1 VTALIHDIE
10 EAFARKK
17 VATLVT
23 MDIQGAFDTV
33 LRNRLVLRLREQGWP
48 NHLARWAGSFM
59 SGRSARVR
67 YQDTLT
73 SSSPLECGL
82 PQGSPVSPI
91 LFLLYTEPIY
101 RLGNPQGRFGYADDT
116 AILSIAD
123 TVDETTAMA
132 SGAIDEMVRW
142 GATNG
147 VSFDSKKTEV
157 MHFSR
162 SKLRTAPAV
171 RHGDIEKHPEPA
183 LRWLGIWLDS
193 GLSFR
198 IHVEKWAAKAQAVA
212 YHLRGL
218 TNIKHGRLP
227 AAVRS
232 AVRACV
238 EPVLL
243 YGAEAWYPGTTRPQ
257 WSQPTKD
264 LPSSN
269 QHLIQRM
276 TKAMNQSMRAILPV
290 WKTTPTAALHRESG
304 IPPVAQLL
312 EARRLRFSAR
322 LKSLDEAHPLVSR
335 TRPPSQPAY
344 HDLIKR
350 RYQAQAECSFRT
362 RLRRTDELLAPCA
375 RPKLIQQCFNQEQM
389 PPLQTASKKET
400 TDAFLRWMQSLDPLT
415 LVVYSDG
422 SLSPQGAASYGFT
435 IHQGNFPVLDGSG
448 RLGPAEVFD
457 AEAAGALEG
466 LRAALTLEDSA
477 TQDIIVCLDNLAAA
491 TCLRGTPSDSS
502 QDVFL
507 EFQALA
513 ASHRATQV
521 RWVPGHTDIPGNE
534 RADKLAKAA
543 SLLPE
548 PEGTR
553 PTLTYL
559 RKIARQNPKEAFE
572 TWWSTAAPKQY
583 KRLNLKA
590 STGCPP
596 ELELRRAGLHRLLAA
611 RSLHG
616 DFAVYHERFD
626 HGDAHLVCSC
636 NRGKVLDHIFYCRK
650 VPLRHRT
657 RLAPSPN
664 AAAVNLAIENDF
676 TKFIELSKASAFFG
690 KIWARY

>member
-1 VTALIHDIE
+1 
-10 EAFARKK
+10 
-17 VATLVT
+17 

-33 LRNRLVLRLREQGWP
+33 MRNRLVLRLREQGWP
-48 NHLARWAGSFM
+48 DHLARWAGSFM

-116 AILSIAD
+116 AILSIGD

-142 GATNG
+142 GAMNG
-147 VSFDSKKTEV
+147 VSFDTKKTEV

-162 SKLRTAPAV
+162 SKLRAAPAV
-171 RHGDIEKHPEPA
+171 RHGDIEKHPESA

-193 GLSFR
+193 RLSFR

-218 TNIKHGRLP
+218 TNTKHGPLP

-232 AVRACV
+232 AVRACI

-243 YGAEAWYPGTTRPQ
+243 HGSEAWYPGTSRPR
-257 WSQPTKD
+257 WNQPTKD

-276 TKAMNQSMRAILPV
+276 TKAMNQAMRAILPV
-290 WKTTPTAALHRESG
+290 WKTTPIAALHRDSG

-322 LKSLDEAHPLVSR
+322 LKSLDEAHPLARR

-350 RYQAQAECSFRT
+350 RYQAQTESSFRT

-375 RPKLIQQCFNQEQM
+375 RPKLIEQRFNQEQM

-400 TDAFLRWMQSLDPLT
+400 ADAFLRWVQSLDPLT

-422 SLSPQGAASYGFT
+422 SLSSQGAASYGFT
-435 IHQGNFPVLDGSG
+435 IHQDSLPVLHGSG

-457 AEAAGALEG
+457 AEATGALQG
-466 LRAALTLEDSA
+466 LKAALNLQESVSRN
-477 TQDIIVCLDNLAAA
+477 IIICLDNLAAA

-513 ASHRATQV
+513 ALHGATQV

-534 RADKLAKAA
+534 QADKLAKAA
-543 SLLPE
+543 SSLPE
-548 PEGTR
+548 PEGAQ
-553 PTLTYL
+553 PTLAYL
-559 RKIARQNPKEAFE
+559 RKVARQKPKEAFE
-572 TWWSTAAPKQY
+572 TWWITSVPEQY

-590 STGCPP
+590 TIRCPP
-596 ELELRRAGLHRLLAA
+596 ELSLPRAALHHLLAA

-616 DFAVYHERFD
+616 DFAAYHERFN
-626 HGDAHLVCSC
+626 HNDARMTCSC
-636 NRGKVLDHIFYCRK
+636 GRRKAPDHVFYCRK
-650 VPLRHRT
+650 VPRRCRI
-657 RLAPSPN
+657 RLVPSPT
-664 AAAVNLAIENDF
+664 ATVNLAIGRNFDKYIKL
-676 TKFIELSKASAFFG
+676 TKSSAFFER
-690 KIWARY
+690 ICTRH